1 MSFVNKS
8 PVHWTDIMT
17 LQTSQRLTPWL
28 RKEWILH
35 SEINSTHQSINKTV
49 EQNWRLHLYK
59 LGCGGSESGSDGHA
73 VIDEALKQRFNQS
86 MRLPVQTVARSTLA
100 PTPRLTVWIEL
111 NISWFWTHVNL
122 SQFIVPQWKTLIY
135 HDQFPTSIK
144 LRVFYMK

>member
-86 MRLPVQTVARSTLA
+86 YEAPCTNRRPLNARTNTPPHSLNWTEHILILNTRKFVPVYRS
-100 PTPRLTVWIEL
+100 PMKDFDIPRSV
-111 NISWFWTHVNL
+111 SY
-122 SQFIVPQWKTLIY
+122 KY
-135 HDQFPTSIK
+135 
-144 LRVFYMK
+144 